1 MTFYEWLI
9 RLKNN
14 DTPTGDL
21 AVDALQSS
29 DFPKQSTD
37 EAEILSYLRN
47 KKAHPEAIKTFKS
60 AWSRYQRYLRTH
72 PDA

>member
-9 RLKNN
+9 RLKYS

-21 AVDALQSS
+21 ANDAIQSG
-29 DFPKQSTD
+29 DFPKQSTN

-47 KKAHPEAIKTFKS
+47 KNAHPDAIKTFKS
-60 AWSRYQRYLRTH
+60 AWSHYQRYLRTH
-72 PDA
+72 DLK